1 MFLLRRPS
9 DALLNRILA
18 DQRAAPLSYR
28 DPGRTRRGVVRSQ
41 NPNHHHAEMGIGR
54 EVFRRTVSAVRGWAM
69 YDLPWTRVYP
79 ADAPVR
85 PGATLHTVIHH
96 LGFWSV
102 NPCRVVYVEESPG
115 RFAFALGTLP
125 LHSERGEERF
135 LVEEDPATG
144 RVRFEILGY
153 AGPQH
158 WMAWLGAPYVPHLQR
173 VFGRAAIAAVRARV
187 QRADT

>member
-9 DALLNRILA
+9 DALLERVLA
-18 DQRAAPLSYR
+18 DQRAAAPSYP
-28 DPGRTRRGVVRSQ
+28 DVGRTRRGIVPALFR
-41 NPNHHHAEMGIGR
+41 NLHAAEMGSGP
-54 EVFRRTVSAVRGWAM
+54 EVFRRTVAAVRAWAM

-79 ADAPVR
+79 AGAPVEA
-85 PGATLHTVIHH
+85 GTTLHTVIHH

-115 RFAFALGTLP
+115 RFAFGLGTLP

-135 LVEEDPATG
+135 LVEMDPDSG

-153 AGPQH
+153 AGPRH
-158 WMAWLGAPYVPHLQR
+158 WLAWLGTPYVPFLQR
-173 VFGRAAIAAVRARV
+173 VFGRAALRAVRAH
-187 QRADT
+187 AEA